1 MSIAGPKSV
10 PITLKLSS
18 FGTDIELQKYT
29 NFTVKEL
36 LEEVSSISGVE
47 MSKLRL
53 KVVEEM
59 QTRRLDT
66 QMYLKETMTL
76 PDELR
81 VLNTLHDVKLGHNSI
96 LTVEEKSDEELTGE
110 EAGVAANADVELL
123 DDSDNARTVI
133 ANVNGYEEH

>member
-81 VLNTLHDVKLGHNSI
+81 VLNTLHDFKLDCLI
-96 LTVEEKSDEELTGE
+96 L
-110 EAGVAANADVELL
+110 
-123 DDSDNARTVI
+123 
-133 ANVNGYEEH
+133 